1 MGGKGEKTIS
11 DGGGWMWGSSW
22 AQAMGAEEDWEL
34 GKAYG
39 TMIHTLRR
47 DTTLEGS
54 VRERGSVTARQ
65 RLLGGNACRERERGS
80 VIASQR
86 VSEIP

>member
-1 MGGKGEKTIS
+1 LGGKGGKTIS
-11 DGGGWMWGSSW
+11 DGGGWMWCSSW

-47 DTTLEGS
+47 DTTLRG
-54 VRERGSVTARQ
+54 ERVQ
-65 RLLGGNACRERERGS
+65 RERERERQRDS
-80 VIASQR
+80 EAASQR

>member
-47 DTTLEGS
+47 DTTLRG
-54 VRERGSVTARQ
+54 ERVQ
-65 RLLGGNACRERERGS
+65 RERERGS
-80 VIASQR
+80 VTASQR